1 MTCYNIRL
9 EGDVLK
15 VDFAKTP
22 DGEAIHVDGNQIVKD
37 VAKQLERMISLGE
50 LKGGNLLKIYGR
62 ISLLTSY
69 TFAHQVGHL
78 YRAIA
83 VSDTRL
89 SAYIVAVSTT
99 DDYPVGSRIDFNTGA
114 VTQVHRPSAR
124 PSFLIDWENDLL
136 IAKISNGKEADGDQ
150 ILRDANAQL
159 ERLINSG
166 KLSGGN
172 QLLKINGRSTVLAGF
187 LIADRLAHR
196 YSSLAVFDPKLGKYV
211 VTVSHS
217 QDYRVGQVLNGERA
231 PQSRSPVKVVLC
243 GPANAGKTVLRDGL
257 KAAILKLESAPSDFY
272 AISGCPDGDG
282 AFYSETAQKYPEL
295 ARELKREYKAKF
307 TPEFARAKARDIQRI
322 KNSLLLFDV
331 GGKIDVENQIIM
343 SEATHAAI
351 LAKTEADVIAWQ
363 DFCEHQLQK
372 PLEIVAIIYSN
383 FNGREDRIDNESP
396 ILGGS
401 VHHLE
406 RGEDV
411 SDRPMIQAL
420 ARKIVELIHL

>member
-1 MTCYNIRL
+1 MICYSIQL
-9 EGDVLK
+9 QGDVLK

-22 DGEAIHVDGNQIVKD
+22 DGEAIPASGDRIVKD
-37 VAKQLERMISLGE
+37 VAKQLERMISSGK

-62 ISLLTSY
+62 ISLLASY

-89 SAYIVAVSTT
+89 NAYVVAVSTA
-99 DDYPVGSRIDFNTGA
+99 DDYPVGSRIDLETGE
-114 VTQVHRPSAR
+114 VTQVPNTIPD
-124 PSFLIDWENDLL
+124 PSFLIGWENDIL
-136 IAKISNGKEADGDQ
+136 IAKIKNGTEVDGDQ
-150 ILRDANAQL
+150 ILRDAKAQL
-159 ERLINSG
+159 EGLINSG
-166 KLSGGN
+166 KLPGGN

-187 LIADRLAHR
+187 LIASQLAHR
-196 YSSLAVFDPKLGKYV
+196 YSALAVFDPKLEKYV

-217 QDYRVGQVLNGERA
+217 PDYQIGRVLNGERN
-231 PQSRSPVKVVLC
+231 PKPRSPVKVVLC

-307 TPEFARAKARDIQRI
+307 TPEFAEAKARDVRTI

-351 LAKTEADVIAWQ
+351 LAKTEDDAIAWR
-363 DFCEHQLQK
+363 DFCENQLQK
-372 PLEIVAIIYSN
+372 PLAIVAIIYSD
-383 FNGREDRIDNESP
+383 FEGREDRIDDESP

-401 VHHLE
+401 IHHLE

-420 ARKIVELIHL
+420 ARKIVELTHL